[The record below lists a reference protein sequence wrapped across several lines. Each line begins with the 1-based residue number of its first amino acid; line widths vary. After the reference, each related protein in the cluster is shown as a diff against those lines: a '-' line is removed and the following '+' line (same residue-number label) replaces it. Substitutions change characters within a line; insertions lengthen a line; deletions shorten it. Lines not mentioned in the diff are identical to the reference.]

1 MSQMNAADLKVVKAI
16 PGNDK
21 CCDCGMKHPQ
31 WASVSFGNVFCL
43 ECSGVHRSLGVHISF
58 VRSIAMD
65 AWTPAQMK
73 IMRAGGNDKCN
84 NYLKAKG
91 INVSGGSS
99 SIRQK
104 YDTDAAALYKEVLKA
119 RADGKP
125 EPTEL
130 VKKVKKPYV
139 PLNQRGMSGMG
150 SGGGGGGISAQ
161 ASSPSA
167 GASGGSNDPNGMEKL
182 RGETDEQYI
191 ARQTRL
197 REEARKRMA
206 AKFGNGGMGGGGGGM
221 GGKRVMGGVGSTPH
235 PSQSGASFNMDSL
248 SGTLSSGLGTAASGF
263 SSAFS
268 FAKDTVNSQSTK
280 NVVNDVSSM
289 GMGLWSSISS
299 ATKDVATSLNVDA
312 SGLGLGDDDDDG
324 LSSLQQQ
331 MQRERSARSN
341 GVQYSGFG
349 SDRIGNSTNMNANMN
364 MNEGSIR
371 SASNQSSAPSSGNGR
386 LGGNND
392 PNSVAPLDGE
402 SNEQYIARQ
411 TRIRDQ
417 AKAKLAAGTRAA
429 VGPQAVPKK
438 AAAKLKVDA
447 DDDFFANF

>member
-1 MSQMNAADLKVVKAI
+1 MNAADLKVVKAI
-16 PGNDK
+16 PGNDR

-65 AWTPAQMK
+65 SWTPAQMK
-73 IMRAGGNDKCN
+73 IMKAGGNDKCN
-84 NYLKAKG
+84 NYLKARG
-91 INVSGGSS
+91 INVNCGSS
-99 SIRQK
+99 GVRQK

-150 SGGGGGGISAQ
+150 GGGGDGSGGSVSAQ
-161 ASSPSA
+161 PSASSA
-167 GASGGSNDPNGMEKL
+167 GASGGSNDPNGMERL

-206 AKFGNGGMGGGGGGM
+206 AKFGNGGMGGGM

-235 PSQSGASFNMDSL
+235 PSQSGGSFNMDSL
-248 SGTLSSGLGTAASGF
+248 SDTLSSGLGTAASGF

-280 NVVNDVSSM
+280 NVVKDVSSM

-299 ATKDVATSLNVDA
+299 ATKDVASSLNVDA
-312 SGLGLGDDDDDG
+312 SGLGLGDDDG

-349 SDRIGNSTNMNANMN
+349 SDKIGNSTNMNANMN
-364 MNEGSIR
+364 MNGGSMR
-371 SASNQSSAPSSGNGR
+371 SASNHSSAPSSGNGR
-386 LGGNND
+386 LGGNSN

-402 SNEQYIARQ
+402 SNEQYMARQ

-429 VGPQAVPKK
+429 VAPQAAPKK

-447 DDDFFANF
+447 DDDFFANFGA